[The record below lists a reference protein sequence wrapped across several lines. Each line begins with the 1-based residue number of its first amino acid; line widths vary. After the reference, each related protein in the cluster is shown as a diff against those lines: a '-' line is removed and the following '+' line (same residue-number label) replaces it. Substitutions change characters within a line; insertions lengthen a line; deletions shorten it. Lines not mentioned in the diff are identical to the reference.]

1 MSAPPVRD
9 KRQKDNDHGRW
20 RAIARATYGLLIMTA
35 LAQHDLPQL
44 AGAWDEVAA
53 ELTAIPLELERM
65 RYAAVLKFVESLP
78 KSARILEAGCGA
90 GRILRSLAAME
101 YENLV
106 GLEISQSR
114 LDYVSRA
121 GPGCAELVCSDKVE
135 FDDASF
141 DAVVSAAVIE
151 HVIDPAAWLGELA
164 RVTKSG
170 GLISIAT
177 DTYMWHWLKRLGL
190 YRTVQPIDEAIWP
203 TTLIRWGERAGLELV
218 GCGGFVNVPEQRWYF
233 LRQLK
238 RLTSLRRWWCKL
250 WGVRRAQARAD
261 EVGVPRVDETASILE
276 ATREFPVGM
285 KRDIAGCV
293 WSYEC
298 YYWFRKR

>member
-1 MSAPPVRD
+1 
-9 KRQKDNDHGRW
+9 
-20 RAIARATYGLLIMTA
+20 MTA
-35 LAQHDLPQL
+35 LAQHDLPHL

-53 ELTAIPLELERM
+53 ELTAIPLELERV
-65 RYAAVLKFVESLP
+65 RYAAVLKYLESLP

-90 GRILRSLAAME
+90 GRILRSLEAMG

-114 LDYVSRA
+114 LDYVSGA
-121 GPGCAELVCSDKVE
+121 GPECAQLVCSDKLE
-135 FDDASF
+135 FENARF

-164 RVTKSG
+164 RVTKAD

-190 YRTVQPIDEAIWP
+190 YRTVQPIDQAIWP
-203 TTLIRWGERAGLELV
+203 TTLIRWGERAGLEMV
-218 GCGGFVNVPEQRWYF
+218 GCGGFVNVQEQRWYF
-233 LRQLK
+233 VRQLK

-250 WGVRRAQARAD
+250 LGIRRAPSTEAESPAPN
-261 EVGVPRVDETASILE
+261 VNETASILE
-276 ATREFPVGM
+276 ATRDFPLDL
-285 KRDIAGCV
+285 KRDISGCV

>member
-1 MSAPPVRD
+1 MGNGVPLPMPP
-9 KRQKDNDHGRW
+9 
-20 RAIARATYGLLIMTA
+20 YGLLIMTA
-35 LAQHDLPQL
+35 LAQQHLPRL

-53 ELTAIPLELERM
+53 ELNAIPLELERV

-90 GRILRSLAAME
+90 GRILRSLAAMGF
-101 YENLV
+101 ENLV

-114 LDYVSRA
+114 LDYVSRT
-121 GPGCAELVCSDKVE
+121 GPDCAELVCSDRVE
-135 FDDASF
+135 FEDACF

-151 HVIDPAAWLGELA
+151 HVIDPGAWLGELS
-164 RVTKSG
+164 RVTKTG
-170 GLISIAT
+170 GVISIAT
-177 DTYMWHWLKRLGL
+177 DTYMWHWLKWLGL

-203 TTLIRWGERAGLELV
+203 ATLIRWGEQAGLELM
-218 GCGGFVNVPEQRWYF
+218 GCGGFVNVAEQRWYF
-233 LRQLK
+233 VRQLK

-250 WGVRRAQARAD
+250 WGIRRA
-261 EVGVPRVDETASILE
+261 RVDANEASVPSVNETASILE
-276 ATREFPVGM
+276 ATRVFPPSL